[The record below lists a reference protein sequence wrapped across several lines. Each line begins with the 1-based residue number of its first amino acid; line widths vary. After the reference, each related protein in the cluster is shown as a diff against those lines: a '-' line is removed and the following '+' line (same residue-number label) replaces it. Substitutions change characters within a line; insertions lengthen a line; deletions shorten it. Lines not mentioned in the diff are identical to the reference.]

1 MPRISFPEKGLGE
14 HADWMLARPDMA
26 IAMGGLSK
34 AVYGTSKLDKRE
46 SEAARYTIAL
56 INDCAV
62 CKDTR
67 VKDAPERGVEEGFYS
82 EIPAWRTS
90 TALTDRERLAAEFA
104 QLFATDHLAMDDDFW
119 TRLRAAYSDE
129 EIADLTMSCGMWL
142 GSGRAL
148 AVIGVRAPHE
158 RILV

>member
-1 MPRISFPEKGLGE
+1 MPRISFPDKGLGE
-14 HADWMLARPDMA
+14 HADWMLARPEMA
-26 IAMGGLSK
+26 VAMGALAD
-34 AVYGTSKLDKRE
+34 AVYNTSKLDKRE

-62 CKDTR
+62 CRATR
-67 VKDAPERGVEEGFYS
+67 ARDGEARGMDEGFYA

-90 TALTDRERLAAEFA
+90 TALSDRERLAAEFA
-104 QLFATDHLAMDDDFW
+104 QRFATDHLTMEDGFW
-119 TRLRAAYSDE
+119 DRLRGAYRDD

-142 GSGRAL
+142 GLGRAL
-148 AVIGVRAPHE
+148 AVIGVRAPDE

>member
-14 HADWMLARPDMA
+14 HADWMMARPEIAM
-26 IAMGGLSK
+26 AMGGLAT

-62 CKDTR
+62 CRATR
-67 VKDAPERGVEEGFYS
+67 AREGEARGMDEGFYA

-90 TALTDRERLAAEFA
+90 TVLTEREKLAAEFA
-104 QLFATDHLAMDDDFW
+104 QRFATDHLAMDDEFW
-119 TRLRAAYSDE
+119 GRLRQAYRDD
-129 EIADLTMSCGMWL
+129 EIADLTMCCGTWL
-142 GSGRAL
+142 GLGRAL
-148 AVIGVRAPHE
+148 AVIGVRAPDE

>member
-1 MPRISFPEKGLGE
+1 
-14 HADWMLARPDMA
+14 
-26 IAMGGLSK
+26 MGGLSS

-67 VKDAPERGVEEGFYS
+67 VKDAPARGVEEGFYA

-90 TALTDRERLAAEFA
+90 TTLSEREKLAAEFA
-104 QLFATDHLAMDDDFW
+104 QLFATDHLAMDDGFW
-119 TRLRAAYSDE
+119 SRLRGAFADDE
-129 EIADLTMSCGMWL
+129 IVDLTISCGMWL
-142 GSGRAL
+142 GMGRTM
-148 AVIGVRAPHE
+148 AVIGVRAPDE

>member
-14 HADWMLARPDMA
+14 HADWMLARPDIA
-26 IAMGGLSK
+26 VAMGGLST
-34 AVYGTSKLDKRE
+34 AVYGTSQLGKRE

-67 VKDAPERGVEEGFYS
+67 AREGESRGMDEGFYA

-90 TALTDRERLAAEFA
+90 TALSQRERLAAEFA
-104 QLFATDHLAMDDDFW
+104 QRFATDHLSMDDEFW
-119 TRLRAAYSDE
+119 GRLRAAFNDE
-129 EIADLTMSCGMWL
+129 EIADLTMCCGTWL
-142 GSGRAL
+142 GLGRAL
-148 AVIGVRAPHE
+148 AVIGVRAPDE